1 MGIDASTTTIG
12 LSILAF
18 NDDNIELKHKEY
30 FKPPKKGNI
39 FERLYIVREYI
50 LKKLDE
56 LDPDEVALEDIILYM
71 RGKSTAHTTTILS
84 ALNRVVGITIYEWLG
99 RPPYLYP
106 VEFIRKTIKQRDNIP
121 QKEEIPEL
129 VASILNIEYPYFLNR
144 IGNVAVENYDIADSI
159 AVALCYIK
167 IEQNGLS
174 HEIPKPIKKKGKKKR
189 KDKK

>member
-12 LSILAF
+12 ISVLAF
-18 NDDNIELKHKEY
+18 DDDNIELRHKEY

-39 FERLYIVREYI
+39 FERLYKVREYI
-50 LKKLDE
+50 WEKLEE
-56 LDPDEVALEDIILYM
+56 LNPDEVALEDIILFM

-84 ALNRVVGITIYEWLG
+84 ALNRVVGITIYEWHG
-99 RPPYLYP
+99 KPPYLYP
-106 VEFIRKTIKQRDNIP
+106 VDFIRKTIKLEDSVP
-121 QKEEIPEL
+121 QKEEIPDL
-129 VASILNIEYPYFLNR
+129 VASILDMEYPYFLNR

-167 IEQNGLS
+167 IEQGGLS